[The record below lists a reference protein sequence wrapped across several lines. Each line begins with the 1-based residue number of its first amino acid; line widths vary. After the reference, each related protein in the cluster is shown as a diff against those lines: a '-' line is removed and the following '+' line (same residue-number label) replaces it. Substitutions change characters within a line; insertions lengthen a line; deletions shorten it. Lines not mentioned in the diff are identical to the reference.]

1 LRPYP
6 FCDKVYKY
14 LTQHLKTVHEMSRKE
29 ASCRQRRGGA
39 EEDTPPLPSPGL
51 FEIGGEGGPSPTKGP
66 SSERGRPGLK
76 IFYFFRIAI
85 QNCITLTQNTNS
97 SLPQNT
103 HSFLSFVRYNNE
115 ISLARSRLDSLI
127 ARQPKQRR
135 RPKQTRGQRQK
146 KHQTRARRRW
156 LVARRGC
163 DTTAAIIIRIRG
175 RRNCARRAA
184 RGAT

>member
-1 LRPYP
+1 MRPYP

-14 LTQHLKTVHEMSRKE
+14 LTQHLKTVHEKSRKE

-39 EEDTPPLPSPGL
+39 EEDTPPLPCPGL
-51 FEIGGEGGPSPTKGP
+51 FEVGGEGGPSPKKGP
-66 SSERGRPGLK
+66 SSERGRPGIPQVSWLE
-76 IFYFFRIAI
+76 IFYLSLIVI

-97 SLPQNT
+97 SLPQNI

-135 RPKQTRGQRQK
+135 RPKQRGGQRQK
-146 KHQTRARRRW
+146 KHQTRARRCT
-156 LVARRGC
+156 ARM
-163 DTTAAIIIRIRG
+163 
-175 RRNCARRAA
+175 
-184 RGAT
+184 